1 MNFSEPAHAPQNRLH
16 PQPLTL
22 SPQSRDFPINWEDE
36 NQVTRR
42 TFIAFLLLLSTTFLA
57 STGLIGVVNWL
68 RRRQASQLAPLRIA
82 QLQEIPI
89 GGVKL
94 FHYPTASDPCLLIRA
109 SAERFLAYS
118 QKCTHLSCPVLYQA
132 AERQFYCPCHAGR
145 FAVEDGRPL
154 SGPPKRPLP
163 RIAIQVTG
171 NEIWAVGVQT

>member
-1 MNFSEPAHAPQNRLH
+1 MTNRTN
-16 PQPLTL
+16 PN
-22 SPQSRDFPINWEDE
+22 PQSPGLPMNGSPINGFPINWEDE
-36 NQVTRR
+36 HQVTRR
-42 TFIAFLLLLSTTFLA
+42 TFVTFLVLLSTTFVA
-57 STGLIGVVNWL
+57 STGLIGLLNWL
-68 RRRQASQLAPLRIA
+68 RGRQAAQLAPLRIA

-109 SAERFLAYS
+109 SAERLFAYS

-132 AERQFYCPCHAGR
+132 AEQQFYCPCHAGR

-163 RIAIQVTG
+163 RIEINITG
-171 NEIWAVGVQT
+171 DEIWAVGVQT

>member
-1 MNFSEPAHAPQNRLH
+1 MTNRTN
-16 PQPLTL
+16 PT
-22 SPQSRDFPINWEDE
+22 PQSPSFPINWEDE
-36 NQVTRR
+36 HQVTRR
-42 TFIAFLLLLSTTFLA
+42 TFVTFLLLLSSTFVA
-57 STGLIGVVNWL
+57 STGLVGLVNWL
-68 RRRQASQLAPLRIA
+68 RRRQVSPLAPLRIA

-109 SAERFLAYS
+109 SVERWLAYS

-132 AERQFYCPCHAGR
+132 AEQQFYCPCHAGR

-163 RIAIQVTG
+163 SIELRVTG
-171 NEIWAVGVQT
+171 DEIWAVGVQA

>member
-1 MNFSEPAHAPQNRLH
+1 MTNHTNPP
-16 PQPLTL
+16 
-22 SPQSRDFPINWEDE
+22 PQSPGFPINWEDE
-36 NQVTRR
+36 SQVTRR
-42 TFIAFLLLLSTTFLA
+42 TFVTFLLLLSTTFLA
-57 STGLIGVVNWL
+57 STGLIGLLNWL
-68 RRRQASQLAPLRIA
+68 RRWSAAQLAPLRIA

-132 AERQFYCPCHAGR
+132 AAQEFYCPCHAGR
-145 FAVEDGRPL
+145 FAVKDGRPL

-163 RIAIQVTG
+163 RIEIKVAG
-171 NEIWAVGVQT
+171 DEIWAVGVQA

>member
-1 MNFSEPAHAPQNRLH
+1 MTNRTNPH
-16 PQPLTL
+16 PQ
-22 SPQSRDFPINWEDE
+22 SPGFPINWEDE

-42 TFIAFLLLLSTTFLA
+42 TFVTFLLLLSTTFVA
-57 STGLIGVVNWL
+57 STGLIGLLNWL
-68 RRRQASQLAPLRIA
+68 RGRQAARLAPLRIA

-109 SAERFLAYS
+109 SAERLLAYS

-132 AERQFYCPCHAGR
+132 AEQQFYCPCHAGR

-154 SGPPKRPLP
+154 SGPPKRPLA
-163 RIAIQVTG
+163 RIELRVTG
-171 NEIWAVGVQT
+171 NEIWAVGVQA

>member
-1 MNFSEPAHAPQNRLH
+1 MNTPPF
-16 PQPLTL
+16 QPPIP
-22 SPQSRDFPINWEDE
+22 SPQSRDFPINWEEE

-57 STGLIGVVNWL
+57 STGLIGVVDWL
-68 RRRQASQLAPLRIA
+68 RRRQTAQLAPLRIGR
-82 QLQEIPI
+82 LREIPI

-109 SAERFLAYS
+109 SAERLLAYS

-132 AERQFYCPCHAGR
+132 AEQQLYCPCHAGR
-145 FAVEDGRPL
+145 FAVEDGRPV

-163 RIAIQVTG
+163 RIELKVTG
-171 NEIWAVGVQT
+171 DEIWAVGVQT